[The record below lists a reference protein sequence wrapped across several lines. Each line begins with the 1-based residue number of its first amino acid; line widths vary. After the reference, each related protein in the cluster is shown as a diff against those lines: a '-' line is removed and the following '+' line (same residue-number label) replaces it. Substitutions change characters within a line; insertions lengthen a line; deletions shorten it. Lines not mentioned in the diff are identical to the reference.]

1 MGFLIKTATG
11 AGGSMSAAVLY
22 FPGLIF
28 VVFPFVG
35 LIGNA
40 APVQPV
46 TLFDRKDSPFDKFTF
61 SVPS

>member
-1 MGFLIKTATG
+1 MGFLLKTATG

-40 APVQPV
+40 APV
-46 TLFDRKDSPFDKFTF
+46 
-61 SVPS
+61 